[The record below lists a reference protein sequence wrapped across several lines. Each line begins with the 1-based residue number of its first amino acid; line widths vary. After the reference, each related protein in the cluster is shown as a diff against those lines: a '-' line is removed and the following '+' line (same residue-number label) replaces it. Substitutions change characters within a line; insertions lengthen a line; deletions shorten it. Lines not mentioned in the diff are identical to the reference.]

1 MNKVH
6 DIPSDV
12 SAEAGE
18 VIVDGPDGICVSLTP
33 GAAVKTSSRL
43 LVGAM
48 QARSQRADAERGRKR
63 PGA

>member
-6 DIPSDV
+6 DTPSDV
-12 SAEAGE
+12 TAEEGE
-18 VIVDGPDGICVSLTP
+18 VMVDGPDGVCVSLTP

-48 QARSQRADAERGRKR
+48 HARSQRADADRLRKQSRG
-63 PGA
+63 